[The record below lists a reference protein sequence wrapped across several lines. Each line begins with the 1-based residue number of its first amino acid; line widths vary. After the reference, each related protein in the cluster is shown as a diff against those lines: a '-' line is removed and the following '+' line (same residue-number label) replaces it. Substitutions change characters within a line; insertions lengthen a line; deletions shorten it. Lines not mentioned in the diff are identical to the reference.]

1 MLIKGQ
7 CREAPP
13 LACFYTASRSVAPDR
28 RTYWGYRLGVM
39 GESSRG
45 IVLDK
50 QGELCP
56 CVLMSKRFPTEE
68 QKDIILKA
76 LSSGVLR

>member
-28 RTYWGYRLGVM
+28 RNILGYRLGVM
-39 GESSRG
+39 G
-45 IVLDK
+45 
-50 QGELCP
+50 
-56 CVLMSKRFPTEE
+56 
-68 QKDIILKA
+68 
-76 LSSGVLR
+76 